1 MVPFL
6 QRSIELQKLH
16 VEPSFRQSKIFYE
29 EAQEYMPGGVNSPV
43 RTFKG
48 VGGRPLFIQ
57 KAEGPYL
64 YDADGNQYIDYVCS
78 WGPLILGHQHPAVLQ
93 AVREAV
99 EKGLSYG
106 ASCAAEIYLAREIC
120 RLMPS
125 IERVRFVNSGTEAA
139 MTALR
144 LARGATGRSKIIKFE
159 GCYHGHVDS
168 LLVKA
173 GSGALTLGTPTSA
186 GVSPAQAQET
196 LIADFN
202 DLHSVAQWFERYPH
216 DIAAIIVEPIA
227 ANVNLIKGQ
236 PAFLKGLRELC
247 DQYKSLLIFDEVIT
261 GFRVDL
267 QGAQGLY
274 GICPDLTLLGK
285 IIGGGMPVGAVGGQ
299 RELMEQ
305 LAPLGPVYQA
315 GTLSGNPVAMSAGL
329 ANLKAIQEP
338 SFYPTLEKRTHQLME
353 GIKQAAQSAHIPLVA
368 QHVGSLF
375 GLLFTDQSVVENYG
389 NVMKA
394 NTNLFCTFFHALLNQ
409 GVYLAP
415 SAYEAGFVSWAHSE
429 AVIEDTL
436 CIIREVFDNMT

>member
-1 MVPFL
+1 
-6 QRSIELQKLH
+6 
-16 VEPSFRQSKIFYE
+16 
-29 EAQEYMPGGVNSPV
+29 
-43 RTFKG
+43 
-48 VGGRPLFIQ
+48 
-57 KAEGPYL
+57 
-64 YDADGNQYIDYVCS
+64 
-78 WGPLILGHQHPAVLQ
+78 
-93 AVREAV
+93 
-99 EKGLSYG
+99 
-106 ASCAAEIYLAREIC
+106 
-120 RLMPS
+120 
-125 IERVRFVNSGTEAA
+125 

-144 LARGATGRSKIIKFE
+144 LVRGATGRSKIIKFE